1 MTQNKALVMLHQS
14 QKSLLA
20 LKSWLFTP
28 ATKSDRF
35 SRAAEVKADALIID
49 LEDAVAST
57 AKEEARTAA
66 LRYLG
71 ETSSNHLPC
80 ALRINSPDTR
90 FGLDDLQALLL
101 SPAEPDY
108 LILPKCDSSALI
120 SLVGNLLR
128 EANKSTQVIALIES
142 TKAIGALAE
151 MVSGQIRPAAFIFG
165 AADMA
170 ADLGAETAWEPLL
183 WVRSCLIH
191 AAASAGIA
199 AFDSPYFDIA
209 DSEGLKQETKASVNL
224 GFHGKCAIHPVQIA
238 TINEVLTPTA
248 QQIAKAQQIL
258 TVNRQGVGAVEG
270 QMVDEAVAR
279 KARLVL
285 ERAGIAAEE

>member
-1 MTQNKALVMLHQS
+1 MLHQS

>member
-1 MTQNKALVMLHQS
+1 MLHQS

-49 LEDAVAST
+49 LEDAVAPT

-66 LRYLG
+66 LRYLADI
-71 ETSSNHLPC
+71 SSDHLPC
-80 ALRINSPDTR
+80 ALRVNSPDTR

-108 LILPKCDSSALI
+108 LILPKCDSSALVG
-120 SLVGNLLR
+120 LVGNLLR
-128 EANKSTQVIALIES
+128 EGNKSTQVIALIES

-151 MVSGQIRPAAFIFG
+151 MVSGQVRPAAFIFG

-209 DSEGLKQETKASVNL
+209 DAEGLKQETKASVNL

-285 ERAGIAAEE
+285 ERAGIATEE

>member
-1 MTQNKALVMLHQS
+1 MLHQS
-14 QKSLLA
+14 QKSILA

-49 LEDAVAST
+49 LEDAVAPT
-57 AKEEARTAA
+57 AKEGARVAA
-66 LRYLG
+66 LRYLA
-71 ETSSNHLPC
+71 ERSSDHLPC

-90 FGLDDLQALLL
+90 FGLDDLQSLLL

-108 LILPKCDSSALI
+108 LILPKCDSSALV

-128 EANKSTQVIALIES
+128 ESNKSTQVIALIES

-151 MVSGQIRPAAFIFG
+151 MVSGEVRPAAFIFG

-209 DSEGLKQETKASVNL
+209 DSQGLKQETKASVNL

-238 TINEVLTPTA
+238 TINEVLTPTEP
-248 QQIAKAQQIL
+248 QIAKAQQIL
-258 TVNRQGVGAVEG
+258 TGNRQGVGAVEG